1 VQIQGIG
8 IDINDE
14 RVRGDLHVLRDELD
28 YFSHCGFDT
37 VELTTSGL
45 YFVFNGS
52 LNRERTRAI
61 REVLTRYP
69 FQYTLHLPDVLN
81 LCNSPDV
88 GLDQAI
94 FSSCIDFAATVEA
107 KVLVYHSGQNFYNLE
122 SPDQRA
128 EAVKRETS
136 ALADL
141 AAKAQRSGILITIEN
156 TNPGI
161 EELSLIEEK
170 GLSREQI
177 RLLHPALYLDAIG
190 KQVEDIAAPNV
201 GLALDPGH
209 LNLAVEITGDPFLSS
224 IEGQAHL
231 IKHLHLN
238 DNFGR
243 NPHPRY
249 SRMEQVLYGRADC
262 HLPLGMGSM
271 PIKEILNRLGDFKGF
286 IIFEIRP
293 EYREYLADS
302 IAIVHDYLTVM
313 PV

>member
-1 VQIQGIG
+1 MQIQGIG

-14 RVRGDLHVLRDELD
+14 RVHGDLHVLQDELD
-28 YFSHCGFDT
+28 YFRLCGFDT

-45 YFVFNGS
+45 YFIFNGG
-52 LNRERTRAI
+52 LNRERTRKI
-61 REVLTRYP
+61 GEVLIRYP
-69 FQYTLHLPDVLN
+69 FHYTLHLPDVLN
-81 LCNSPDV
+81 LCNSPDPE
-88 GLDQAI
+88 LDLAI
-94 FSSCIDFAATVEA
+94 FFSCIDFAATVGA

-122 SPDQRA
+122 SPERRA
-128 EAVKRETS
+128 EAAERESS

-141 AAKAQRSGILITIEN
+141 AAKAQESGILITIEN
-156 TNPGI
+156 TNPETG
-161 EELSLIEEK
+161 ELELIKKE
-170 GLSREQI
+170 GLSKEQI
-177 RLLHPALYLDAIG
+177 RLLHPALYPDAIG
-190 KQVEDIAAPNV
+190 KQVERIAAPNV

-231 IKHLHLN
+231 VKHLHLN

-249 SRMEQVLYGRADC
+249 SRMEQALYGRADC

-271 PIKEILNRLGDFKGF
+271 PVKEILNRLGDFKGF
-286 IIFEIRP
+286 IIFEMRP

-302 IAIVHDYLTVM
+302 IEKLHDYLTALCG
-313 PV
+313 

>member
-1 VQIQGIG
+1 MQLQGIG

-14 RVRGDLHVLRDELD
+14 RVHGDLHVLRDELD
-28 YFSHCGFDT
+28 YFRRCGFDT

-45 YFVFNGS
+45 YFIFNGD
-52 LNRERTRAI
+52 LDRERTRKI
-61 REVLTRYP
+61 REVLSQYP
-69 FQYTLHLPDVLN
+69 FHYTLHLPDVLN
-81 LCNSPDV
+81 LCNGPDPV
-88 GLDQAI
+88 LDLAI
-94 FSSCIDFAATVEA
+94 FSSCIDFAAA
-107 KVLVYHSGQNFYNLE
+107 IGARVLVYHSGQNFYNLD
-122 SPDQRA
+122 SPERRA
-128 EAVKRETS
+128 EAFEREGF

-141 AAKAQRSGILITIEN
+141 AAKARKSGILITIEN
-156 TNPGI
+156 TNPGA
-161 EELSLIEEK
+161 EELDLIEER
-170 GLSREQI
+170 GLSKEQI

-190 KQVEDIAAPNV
+190 KQVERIAAPNI

-209 LNLAVEITGDPFLSS
+209 LNLSVEITGDPFLSS
-224 IEGQAHL
+224 IEDQAHL
-231 IKHLHLN
+231 VRHLHLN

-243 NPHPRY
+243 NSHPRY

-302 IAIVHDYLTVM
+302 IAKLHDYLAAISG
-313 PV
+313 

>member
-1 VQIQGIG
+1 VPIRGIG

-14 RVRGDLHVLRDELD
+14 RVHGDLHVLREELD
-28 YFSHCGFDT
+28 YFRHCGFDT

-45 YFVFNGS
+45 YFIFNGS
-52 LNRERTRAI
+52 LNWERTRAI
-61 REVLTRYP
+61 REVLAQYP

-81 LCNSPDV
+81 LCNSPDLE
-88 GLDQAI
+88 LDLAI
-94 FSSCIDFAATVEA
+94 FSACIDFAAAIEA

-122 SPDQRA
+122 SPEQRA
-128 EAVKRETS
+128 EAVKRESS

-141 AAKAQRSGILITIEN
+141 AAKARNSGILITIEN
-156 TNPGI
+156 TNPGT
-161 EELSLIEEK
+161 EELELIK
-170 GLSREQI
+170 KKDLSKEQI
-177 RLLHPALYLDAIG
+177 RILHPALYLDAIG
-190 KQVEDIAAPNV
+190 KQVEHIAAPNV

-224 IEGQAHL
+224 IESQAHL

-249 SRMEQVLYGRADC
+249 SRMEQALYGRADC

-271 PIKEILNRLGDFKGF
+271 PIKEILNRLSDFKGF

-293 EYREYLADS
+293 EYRGYLPDS
-302 IAIVHDYLTVM
+302 IAKLHDYIAAM
-313 PV
+313 SS